1 MKVKIF
7 LRLLVCLTFVNLG
20 CSPKLSNS
28 KMAEGKKSESKLH
41 HIVLFNFKE
50 NAPMDTIEKSM
61 YELFGSIKGV
71 NDLSFNKNV
80 SSRGNLD
87 KGYKYSFYMTFESEF
102 VRDSVFYTHPNYKK
116 IGGIIG
122 PHIIEYLIY
131 DYWIPEKK

>member
-1 MKVKIF
+1 MAFI
-7 LRLLVCLTFVNLG
+7 LLG
-20 CSPKLSNS
+20 CSPKLSRNKVNNS
-28 KMAEGKKSESKLH
+28 KKSENKLH

-50 NAPMDTIEKSM
+50 NAPIDTIEKAM
-61 YELFGSIKGV
+61 YELLGTIKGV

-102 VRDSVFYTHPNYKK
+102 VRDSVFYPHPNYKK

-122 PHIIEYLIY
+122 THINEYLIY
-131 DYWIPEKK
+131 DYWIPEKSN

>member
-1 MKVKIF
+1 MKMKLYLKVLFF
-7 LRLLVCLTFVNLG
+7 LAIINLG
-20 CSPKLSNS
+20 CSSKLSSNKMS
-28 KMAEGKKSESKLH
+28 KAKLAESKLH

-50 NAPMDTIEKSM
+50 TAPMDTIEKAM
-61 YELFGSIKGV
+61 YELFGTIKGV

-87 KGYKYSFYMTFESEF
+87 KGYKHSFYMTFESEF

-122 PHIIEYLIY
+122 PHINEYLIY
-131 DYWIPEKK
+131 DYWITEKK

>member
-1 MKVKIF
+1 MKRSQVFIF
-7 LRLLVCLTFVNLG
+7 ILITTFFVSSCNQRLVNVG
-20 CSPKLSNS
+20 VDTN
-28 KMAEGKKSESKLH
+28 KKNESKLH

-50 NAPMDTIEKSM
+50 NAPIDAIESAM

-80 SSRGNLD
+80 SSRNLD
-87 KGYKYSFYMTFESEF
+87 KGYKYSFYMTFESAF
-102 VRDSVFYTHPNYKK
+102 VRDSVFYPHPNYKK

-122 PHIIEYLIY
+122 PHINEYLIY